1 MNLMRSTFKI
11 LPYINRKRI
20 KSDGTTAVLC
30 RVSIDGKSI
39 LITTGIFCRPE
50 DWNSQT
56 GTIRQPRENNRL
68 AEFRLNLERAYDRLL
83 KEQGAVSAE
92 LLKNAVTGVAT
103 IPQTLL
109 KGGEAERERLRLR
122 AEQIHS
128 TSTFRQSK
136 TTQLNLQQFLQS
148 RGLEDIAFS
157 DITEEFG
164 HSFKLFLKKELGYAS
179 GHVNHCLC
187 WLNRLIY
194 IAVDEGVL
202 RCNPLED
209 VHYEKKDP
217 PKMRHISRSELKR
230 LMATPMPDPKVEL
243 ARRMF
248 IFSSLTGLAYA
259 DVYNL
264 YPRHIGKTSE
274 GRLYIRKPREKTE
287 VETFVPLHP
296 AARQILEL
304 YNTTD
309 DTPSRVPPAQA
320 GHPLVRHSRAG
331 CHAGHPEEPFPS
343 RRKAHLR
350 YPFGL
355 RGHFIRKRGE
365 RWWAPADINSTQ
377 IYAQITDCKISK
389 DMDRLMERRN
399 SRNEMPMDE

>member
-1 MNLMRSTFKI
+1 MRSTFKI

-109 KGGEAERERLRLR
+109 
-122 AEQIHS
+122 
-128 TSTFRQSK
+128 
-136 TTQLNLQQFLQS
+136 
-148 RGLEDIAFS
+148 LEDIAFS

-309 DTPSRVPPAQA
+309 DTRPVFPLPKRDILWYDIHGLGVMLGIQKNLSHHAARHTFGTLLVSEGISIESAA
-320 GHPLVRHSRAG
+320 KMMGH
-331 CHAGHPEEPFPS
+331 
-343 RRKAHLR
+343 
-350 YPFGL
+350 
-355 RGHFIRKRGE
+355 
-365 RWWAPADINSTQ
+365 ADINSTQ

>member
-1 MNLMRSTFKI
+1 MRSTFKI

-39 LITTGIFCRPE
+39 LITTGICCRPE
-50 DWNSQT
+50 DWDSRK
-56 GTIRQPRENNRL
+56 GTICQPRENNRL

-136 TTQLNLQQFLQS
+136 TTQLNLKQFLLS
-148 RGLEDIAFS
+148 RGLEDITFS

-248 IFSSLTGLAYA
+248 IFSCFTNVAL
-259 DVYNL
+259 N
-264 YPRHIGKTSE
+264 
-274 GRLYIRKPREKTE
+274 
-287 VETFVPLHP
+287 
-296 AARQILEL
+296 
-304 YNTTD
+304 
-309 DTPSRVPPAQA
+309 
-320 GHPLVRHSRAG
+320 
-331 CHAGHPEEPFPS
+331 
-343 RRKAHLR
+343 
-350 YPFGL
+350 
-355 RGHFIRKRGE
+355 
-365 RWWAPADINSTQ
+365 
-377 IYAQITDCKISK
+377 KI
-389 DMDRLMERRN
+389 
-399 SRNEMPMDE
+399 